1 MKDLLFIGVS
11 GFFSSGSSAVIDLLK
26 EFENTYECKAEIRI
40 IKDPYGIAQ
49 LEQALV
55 HHWELLNSSAA
66 VQDFL
71 WLCKIYNRT
80 GGHVFSPA
88 GLSYGKNI
96 SPDFM
101 KITQDFVDDLT
112 DFTYESDFYYQKIKK
127 PYYKF
132 VIDRIRYG
140 IEFYSKGRIRSA
152 NRKNKPSYFAHP
164 TEEHFLEATKKYLVR
179 LFENC
184 LPEDVKTGYILLD
197 QAISTNDVDA
207 INRYFTKGKLIIVD
221 RDPRDMY
228 VEDLERWRENL
239 DYDTAS
245 VDAGRRYVMRHK
257 ALRENIPNAKNVMVV
272 RFETLIQDYDN
283 ELKRIREFVGLTEEA
298 HVNPHMYLK
307 PEISAKNIG
316 VWKQYYE
323 KYKDAIDTIGAMLP
337 EYCVDWEK

>member
-1 MKDLLFIGVS
+1 MKNLSFIAVS

-26 EFENTYECKAEIRI
+26 EFQDTYECKAEIRI
-40 IKDPYGIAQ
+40 IKDPYGISQ

-55 HHWELLNSSAA
+55 QHWELLNSSAA

-96 SPDFM
+96 TPDFM
-101 KITQDFVDDLT
+101 KITEDYISELT
-112 DFTYESDFYYQKIKK
+112 EFTYESDFQYQKIKK
-127 PYYKF
+127 PYVKF

-140 IEFYSKGRIRSA
+140 IEFYSKGKIRSA

-164 TEEHFLEATKKYLVR
+164 TEEQFYAATKKYLKR
-179 LFENC
+179 LFEKC
-184 LPEDVKTGYILLD
+184 LPDNIETGYILLD
-197 QAISTNDVDA
+197 QAISTNDADA
-207 INRYFTKGKLIIVD
+207 LNRYFDNGKLIIVD

-245 VDAGRRYVMRHK
+245 TEAGKRYVLRHK
-257 ALRENIPNAKNVMVV
+257 ALRQSIPEAENVMVV
-272 RFETLIQDYDN
+272 HFENLIRNY
-283 ELKRIREFVGLTEEA
+283 EEESKRIMTFVGFDGSK
-298 HVNPHMYLK
+298 HVEPHKYLK
-307 PEISAKNIG
+307 PEVSAKNIG

-323 KYKDAIDTIGAMLP
+323 KYKDAIDAITEMLP
-337 EYCVDWEK
+337 EYCVSD

>member
-1 MKDLLFIGVS
+1 MKNLSFIAVS

-26 EFENTYECKAEIRI
+26 EFQDTYECKAEIRI
-40 IKDPYGIAQ
+40 IKDPYGISQ

-66 VQDFL
+66 IQDFL

-96 SPDFM
+96 TPDFM
-101 KITQDFVDDLT
+101 KITEEYVAELT

-127 PYYKF
+127 PYIKF
-132 VIDRIRYG
+132 VVDRIRYG
-140 IEFYSKGRIRSA
+140 IEFYSKGKIRSA

-164 TEEHFLEATKKYLVR
+164 SEEQFYSATKKYLIR
-179 LFENC
+179 LFEKC
-184 LPEDVKTGYILLD
+184 LPDNTDHGYILLD
-197 QAISTNDVDA
+197 QAISTNDTDA
-207 INRYFTKGKLIIVD
+207 LNRYFDGGKLIIVD

-245 VDAGRRYVMRHK
+245 ADAGRRYVLRHK
-257 ALRENIPNAKNVMVV
+257 ALRQSIPDADNVMVV
-272 RFETLIQDYDN
+272 RFEDLIRNYD
-283 ELKRIREFVGLTEEA
+283 EESKRIMAFVGFNENKHNKPNE
-298 HVNPHMYLK
+298 YLK
-307 PEISAKNIG
+307 SEVSAKNIG
-316 VWKQYYE
+316 VWRQYYD
-323 KYKDAIDTIGAMLP
+323 KYKDAIDAIAEMLP
-337 EYCVDWEK
+337 EYCVSD

>member
-1 MKDLLFIGVS
+1 MKDLSFIGVS
-11 GFFSSGSSAVIDLLK
+11 GFFSSGSSAVIDFLK
-26 EFENTYECKAEIRI
+26 EFQNTYECKAEIRI
-40 IKDPYGIAQ
+40 IKDPYGISQ

-71 WLCKIYNRT
+71 CLCNIYNRT

-101 KITQDFVDDLT
+101 KITQEYVDELT

-127 PYYKF
+127 PYLKF

-140 IEFYSKGRIRSA
+140 IEFYTKGKIRSA

-164 TEEHFLEATKKYLVR
+164 TEEQFLAATRKYLVR
-179 LFENC
+179 LFEKC
-184 LPEDVKTGYILLD
+184 LPEEVEKGYILLD
-197 QAISTNDVDA
+197 QAISTNDTDA
-207 INRYFTKGKLIIVD
+207 LNRYFTNGKLIIVD

-239 DYDTAS
+239 DFDTAS
-245 VDAGRRYVMRHK
+245 ADAGRRYVLRHK
-257 ALRENIPNAKNVMVV
+257 ALRQGIPTADNMMVV
-272 RFETLIQDYDN
+272 RFEELILNY
-283 ELKRIREFVGLTEEA
+283 ERESRRIREFVGFPEEA
-298 HVNPHMYLK
+298 HINPHAYLK
-307 PEISAKNIG
+307 PEVSAKNIG

-323 KYKDAIDTIGAMLP
+323 KYRDAIDTIAKMLP
-337 EYCVDWEK
+337 EYCVV

>member
-1 MKDLLFIGVS
+1 MENIKFIGVS

-26 EFENTYECKAEIRI
+26 EFQNTYECKAEIRI
-40 IKDPYGIAQ
+40 IRDPYGISQ

-66 VQDFL
+66 IQDFL
-71 WLCKIYNRT
+71 WLCGIYNRT

-96 SPDFM
+96 STDFM
-101 KITQDFVDDLT
+101 QITQEYVNELSE
-112 DFTYESDFYYQKIKK
+112 FTYESDFYYQKIKK
-127 PYYKF
+127 TYLKF

-140 IEFYSKGRIRSA
+140 IEVYSKGRIRSA

-164 TEEHFLEATKKYLVR
+164 TAEQFQLATRRYLNR
-179 LFENC
+179 LFEKC
-184 LPEDVKTGYILLD
+184 IPENAETGYILLD

-207 INRYFTKGKLIIVD
+207 LNRYFTDGKLVIVD

-239 DYDTAS
+239 DFDTAS
-245 VDAGRRYVMRHK
+245 VDAGKRYVMRHR
-257 ALRENIPNAKNVMVV
+257 ALRQNIPTADNVMVV
-272 RFETLIQDYDN
+272 RFEELIRNY
-283 ELKRIREFVGLTEEA
+283 ESESKRIMDFVGFTESQ
-298 HVNPHMYLK
+298 HINPHMYLK
-307 PEISAKNIG
+307 PEVSAKNIG

-323 KYKDAIDTIGAMLP
+323 KYKDAIDTIRKMLP
-337 EYCVDWEK
+337 DYCVD

>member
-1 MKDLLFIGVS
+1 MKNISFIAVS

-40 IKDPYGIAQ
+40 IKDPYGISQ

-66 VQDFL
+66 IQDFL

-96 SPDFM
+96 THDFM
-101 KITQDFVDDLT
+101 KITEEYVDELT
-112 DFTYESDFYYQKIKK
+112 DFTYKSDFYYQKIKK
-127 PYYKF
+127 PYIKF
-132 VIDRIRYG
+132 VVDRIRYG
-140 IEFYSKGRIRSA
+140 IEFYSKGTIRSA

-164 TEEHFLEATKKYLVR
+164 TKEQFYSATKKYLKR

-184 LPEDVKTGYILLD
+184 LPDSVEQGYILLD
-197 QAISTNDVDA
+197 QAISTNDTDA
-207 INRYFTKGKLIIVD
+207 LNRYFDNGKLIIVD

-245 VDAGRRYVMRHK
+245 TEAGKRYVLRHK
-257 ALRENIPNAKNVMVV
+257 ALRQSIPETENVIVV
-272 RFETLIQDYDN
+272 RFENLIRNYDK
-283 ELKRIREFVGLTEEA
+283 ESKKIMSFVGFDDSKHCERFK
-298 HVNPHMYLK
+298 YLK
-307 PEISAKNIG
+307 PEVSAKNIG

-323 KYKDAIDTIGAMLP
+323 KYKDAIDAIAEMLP
-337 EYCVDWEK
+337 EYCIS